1 MSKLYFKYGSMSS
14 GKSLQLLVVAHNYEE
29 QGKSVLLLRPSIDT
43 RTTDGC
49 IESRLGIKKPCITI
63 NRNENIMQLIY
74 ERDLNPDVILID
86 EAQFLTKEQV
96 KELNTLAWKMDTPV
110 LCYGLKN
117 SAIDGELFEGSEALL
132 YYSDD
137 FQEIKTICEYCDSKA
152 NMNLKLIGDKPV
164 RDGKV
169 IQIGDIKESIDNI
182 KFLSVCKKHY
192 YDFEDINNI
201 KNN

>member
-1 MSKLYFKYGSMSS
+1 MSKLYFRYGVMNS
-14 GKSLQLLVVAHNYEE
+14 GKSLQLLTVAYNYEE

-74 ERDLNPDVILID
+74 ERDLYPDVIILD

-96 KELNTLAWKMDTPV
+96 KELNTLAWKMDIPV

-132 YYSDD
+132 YYADD
-137 FQEIKTICEYCDSKA
+137 FQEIKTTCQYCNSKA

-164 RDGKV
+164 RDGKIV
-169 IQIGDIKESIDNI
+169 QIGDVKESIDNI
-182 KFLSVCKKHY
+182 RFLSVCKKHY
-192 YDFEDINNI
+192 YEYGGIS
-201 KNN
+201 K